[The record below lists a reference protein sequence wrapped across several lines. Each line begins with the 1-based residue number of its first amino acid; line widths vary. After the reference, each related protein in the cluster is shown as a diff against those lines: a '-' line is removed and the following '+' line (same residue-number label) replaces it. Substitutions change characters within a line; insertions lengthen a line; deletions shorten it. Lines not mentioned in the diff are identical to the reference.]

1 MGARHDLV
9 GHKLAAL
16 SINLNIVKVHLLLD
30 GLAQSDSFDGD
41 FTVGAGGYC

>member
-1 MGARHDLV
+1 MGTRHDLV

-16 SINLNIVKVHLLLD
+16 SINLNIVEVHLLLD
-30 GLAQSDSFDGD
+30 AQSDSFDGD